1 LEQTSLAP
9 FIEII
14 GESLPIF
21 GVWAGVTYL
30 LAETGLAIGIVIA
43 IIAGETVVLAFQDEI
58 VAWIVHR
65 GYKCPNCG
73 AVAWETWPVLASNG
87 R

>member
-1 LEQTSLAP
+1 LEQTSLAL

-43 IIAGETVVLAFQDEI
+43 IIAGETAVLAFQDPPCRSK
-58 VAWIVHR
+58 VSRA
-65 GYKCPNCG
+65 
-73 AVAWETWPVLASNG
+73 G
-87 R
+87 RQTPLPR